1 MMSAEEQKLEHL
13 KLIEAVI
20 ERMAANSL
28 RMKEWFVTIASAIVG
43 FSVNSANANLALVAI
58 GPLLVFWILDAFYLL
73 QERKYRELY
82 KLALQGR
89 LVLYSL
95 NVRIEEINK
104 SFWGAILKSWSTTAF
119 YGAILSL
126 GVFLF
131 YFREPLFKNLRA
143 ESSQIQ
149 AVSIGHI
156 EVDKM
161 TRTIQ
166 YMPAD
171 DTTNQK
177 NKGDE

>member
-1 MMSAEEQKLEHL
+1 MSNAEQKLEYL

-43 FSVNSANANLALVAI
+43 FSVNSANANLAQVAI

-82 KLALQGR
+82 KLALQDSV
-89 LVLYSL
+89 VLYSL
-95 NVRIEEINK
+95 NVRIKEIDN
-104 SFWGAILKSWSTTAF
+104 SFWGSILMSWSTTAF
-119 YGAILSL
+119 YGVILCL
-126 GVFLF
+126 GMLLF
-131 YFREPLFKNLRA
+131 GFREPLFRNLRT

-161 TRTIQ
+161 TRTV
-166 YMPAD
+166 YEVPSKHNGKE
-171 DTTNQK
+171 T
-177 NKGDE
+177 E

>member
-1 MMSAEEQKLEHL
+1 MSTEEQKLEHL

-43 FSVNSANANLALVAI
+43 FSVNSANANLALVAT
-58 GPLLVFWILDAFYLL
+58 GPLVVFWILDAFYLL

-82 KLALQGR
+82 KLALQECVVR
-89 LVLYSL
+89 YSL
-95 NVRIEEINK
+95 NVRIKEIDK

-119 YGAILSL
+119 YGIILVL
-126 GVFLF
+126 GMALF

-161 TRTIQ
+161 TRTVHDV
-166 YMPAD
+166 PA
-171 DTTNQK
+171 K
-177 NKGDE
+177 PKAEEKK